1 MRPFVAL
8 SLLVFS
14 LVGCSTPYQRK
25 GFTGGFSD
33 SRIDASTFLVEFK
46 GNGATSQQTVQTY
59 LLYRC
64 AELAAEAGYDYF
76 ILAGANT
83 GADRLYMTMP
93 GHYSGTTTGSATTFG
108 NTTSGFATTTGTYT
122 PGPVL
127 PVTKFNASAIIKAFH
142 GEKPADNPAAFNA
155 REVLQYLGPTVHR

>member
-64 AELAAEAGYDYF
+64 AELTAEAGYDYF
-76 ILAGANT
+76 ILAGADT
-83 GADRLYMTMP
+83 GAEHLSIAMP
-93 GHYSGTTTGSATTFG
+93 GHYSGTTTGSA
-108 NTTSGFATTTGTYT
+108 GFATTTGTYT